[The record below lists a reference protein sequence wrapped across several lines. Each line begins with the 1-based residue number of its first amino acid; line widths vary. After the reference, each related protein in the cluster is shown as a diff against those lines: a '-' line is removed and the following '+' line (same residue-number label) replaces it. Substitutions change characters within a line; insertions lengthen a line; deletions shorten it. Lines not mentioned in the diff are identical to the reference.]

1 MTTSTASASA
11 AEFQAAAD
19 EITGQMSRYV
29 PDTWAT
35 VVLPAGFTLYTV
47 SAAMVAGSLDAHA
60 QLLRAGV
67 PGSADR

>member
-1 MTTSTASASA
+1 
-11 AEFQAAAD
+11 
-19 EITGQMSRYV
+19 MSRYV